1 MLTLNSKSPTV
12 EKKLSPVIEKN
23 EINTV
28 STSDKKKVTPSKT
41 IKTNVAGK
49 RPGPKSKTCV
59 PQLKIEKMTSNPPN
73 KNDLNSKQA
82 DSNDVVA
89 NSKDSKI
96 LLLDASNADITDIVE
111 AESKKIDTNTAQ
123 QSEAGIVDLIP
134 THKNKTII
142 KTDSSTSTKE
152 NNKDSI
158 TSIQTD
164 NVIVKTE
171 CNDIKQTT
179 YLDSF
184 DTGVKCKVLEEECT
198 INPNRL
204 DEEKNKNIISRVKEV
219 TPDPKE
225 EEDNIQDEELDH
237 EIYEE
242 LDPEVDGDKI
252 NESSDSFNQTHNTV
266 KSVQEYNKDD
276 NNEDSINLTIGEDD
290 IKLFADEEDTNIEK
304 EDEVIENHTKE
315 VTSTIKQRESCHLVT
330 ASSRSTTGLVKSRRS
345 ATEKRLSV
353 GDKPR
358 STRKEDKDTSN
369 AKPII
374 NVSVPKDE
382 KKEVE
387 KQVKDKVEAGNKQS
401 NSSMAQ
407 QISNDTSKKNNSS
420 FVRNIWVSG
429 LSSITKATDLKQLF
443 SKYGKVVGAKV
454 VTNAKTPGARC
465 YGFVTLSSAED
476 ANRSIEN
483 LHKTELHGRVISVE
497 RAKRDNGYQVTAKSS
512 DSFKVNENSEND
524 QKTKNNEEK
533 KDKREE
539 KR

>member
-407 QISNDTSKKNNSS
+407 QISNDTCCRRKSCDKCQNSRS
-420 FVRNIWVSG
+420 SLLWFCYTI
-429 LSSITKATDLKQLF
+429 LSR
-443 SKYGKVVGAKV
+443 
-454 VTNAKTPGARC
+454 RC
-465 YGFVTLSSAED
+465 
-476 ANRSIEN
+476 
-483 LHKTELHGRVISVE
+483 
-497 RAKRDNGYQVTAKSS
+497 
-512 DSFKVNENSEND
+512 
-524 QKTKNNEEK
+524 
-533 KDKREE
+533 
-539 KR
+539 